1 MPTKNSKTRTRKT
14 TVVKGATVPV
24 DNQSYLAA
32 VKTATEAADA
42 YYQNAGLLMADGEYD
57 QLVKAI
63 EAYENA
69 NPQQRIEHDLHS
81 KVAAGT
87 SSGGDVAHAAPMLSL
102 ENCFDLVE
110 LRTWLDGRGTNRF
123 TTEPKYDGLSL
134 AATYTAGRLVR
145 IATRGDG
152 TSGENVTHAAGRIEG
167 LPAELSE
174 ALDVEVRGEVIFTHE
189 NYEKANTLRV
199 AAGKKA
205 FVNPRNAAAGTL
217 RAETLEYP
225 ATLNFYVHGQVGL
238 ETSSHSEAMNRL
250 AGLGIGSGSGDLGTG
265 VHADAAGVVAAVERF
280 ASLRETLPLDVDG
293 MVVKCDSIAEQQR
306 LGSSSRAPRWGVAY
320 KYPALEA
327 TSVLR
332 SVEWTVGRTGRI
344 TPRATIDPVFV
355 AGTTVTYATLHNADD
370 IRRKDL
376 RIGDTVL
383 VKRAGEVIPRIEA
396 PIVEKRD
403 GTETAIAAPVACPRC
418 SGAIVTDDIVWRC
431 SRGRACGTTEA
442 IRYATSRDCLDI
454 EGMGEK
460 LVDQLVAS
468 GRVRDVADLFTLTV
482 GDLAELERMGE
493 TSARKVVEQIE
504 LARTKPLSR
513 VFCALGVR
521 MTGRSMSRRLA
532 RHFKGMDALRNA
544 DVSTL
549 CTVEGVGPERAAV
562 IVEEL
567 VELTEVIDRLIGL
580 GVNMAEPVEVDAPN
594 AENTGIAGKTFVVTG
609 AMTGRLEGL
618 SRNDIHARIEAAGGK
633 TSGSVSK
640 KTDYLVTGESGGSK
654 VEKARTLGV
663 KTITPDE
670 LADLLPS

>member
-1 MPTKNSKTRTRKT
+1 MSMTKNATKTPRSRAT
-14 TVVKGATVPV
+14 TLDPIP
-24 DNQSYLAA
+24 DNETYLAA
-32 VKTATEAADA
+32 VRTAAEAADA

-57 QLVKAI
+57 RLLREIA
-63 EAYENA
+63 AYETA
-69 NPQQRIEHDLHS
+69 HPEERVEHHLHE

-87 SSGGDVAHAAPMLSL
+87 STGGDVTHAAPMLSL
-102 ENCFDLVE
+102 ENCFSLDE
-110 LRTWLDGRGTNRF
+110 LRTWLDGRGAGRY

-134 AATYTAGRLVR
+134 AATYERGRLVR

-152 TSGENVTHAAGRIEG
+152 TSGENVTYAADRIEG
-167 LPAELSE
+167 LPSLLAEP
-174 ALDVEVRGEVIFTHE
+174 LDLEVRGEVIFTRE
-189 NYEKANTLRV
+189 NYENANTLRV

-217 RAETLEYP
+217 RAENLEYP
-225 ATLNFYVHGQVGL
+225 VTLSFYAHGQVGL
-238 ETSSHSEAMNRL
+238 TTEHHSDAMRRL
-250 AGLGIGSGSGDLGTG
+250 GKLGVGVGSGDLAIS
-265 VHADAAGVVAAVERF
+265 VHDDAASAIAAVERF
-280 ASLRETLPLDVDG
+280 DSVRETLPLDVDG
-293 MVVKCDSIAEQQR
+293 MVVKCDAISEQQR
-306 LGSSSRAPRWGVAY
+306 LGSSSRAPRWGIAY

-332 SVEWTVGRTGRI
+332 AVEWTVGRTGRI

-370 IRRKDL
+370 IKRKDL

-403 GTETAIAAPVACPRC
+403 GTETVVEAPATCPRC
-418 SGAIVTDDIVWRC
+418 DGAIVTDDIVWRC
-431 SRGRACGTTEA
+431 SRGRACGTGEA

-460 LVDQLVAS
+460 LVEQLVAG
-468 GRVRDVADLFTLTV
+468 GRVKDVADLFTLTV
-482 GDLAELERMGE
+482 EDLAGLERMGE

-504 LARTKPLSR
+504 IARTRPLSR

-532 RHFKGMDALRNA
+532 RHFTNMDALRNA
-544 DVSTL
+544 GTETL

-567 VELTEVIDRLIGL
+567 AELADVIDRLAAL
-580 GVNMAEPVEVDAPN
+580 GVNMREPIAAETAAADAD
-594 AENTGIAGKTFVVTG
+594 GVAGKTFVVTG
-609 AMTGRLEGL
+609 AMNGRLEGF
-618 SRNDIHARIEAAGGK
+618 SRNDVHARIEAAGGK
-633 TSGSVSK
+633 TSGSVST
-640 KTDYLVTGESGGSK
+640 KTDYLVTGDSGGSK
-654 VEKARTLGV
+654 VEKARALGV
-663 KTITPDE
+663 ATITPDE
-670 LADLLPS
+670 LAELLGI